1 MTINELI
8 PMLTV
13 KDAASAADFYR
24 RALGAEEIS
33 RTAAPTGQLVIE
45 LVVQGHRFFA
55 VDENPSAFNV
65 SPGSVG
71 GTTVRLSLIVDDPD
85 ALAAQFVAA
94 GGSLIF
100 PVGDQ
105 PYGMRQGRVADPEGH
120 HWLLGRPL
128 EDS

>member
-24 RALGAEEIS
+24 RAFGAEEIT
-33 RTAAPTGQLVIE
+33 RTAAPTGQLIIE

-55 VDENPSAFNV
+55 VDENPSAFNL
-65 SPGSVG
+65 SPGTDG

-85 ALAAQFVAA
+85 ALAAQVVAA
-94 GGSLIF
+94 GGRLIF

>member
-24 RALGAEEIS
+24 RALGAQETS
-33 RTAAPTGQLVIE
+33 RSAAPTGQLVIE
-45 LVVQGHRFFA
+45 LEVQGHRFSV
-55 VDENPSAFNV
+55 VDENPSAFNM

-85 ALAAQFVAA
+85 ALAGQFVAA
-94 GGSLIF
+94 GGRIIF

-105 PYGMRQGRVADPEGH
+105 PYGMRQGRVGDPEGH

>member
-1 MTINELI
+1 MINEFV

-24 RALGAEEIS
+24 RALGAEEVS
-33 RTAAPTGQLVIE
+33 RIAAPTGQLVIE
-45 LVVQGHRFFA
+45 LALNGHRFFA

-71 GTTVRLSLIVDDPD
+71 GTTVRLSLTVDDPD
-85 ALAAQFVAA
+85 ALEAQFVAA
-94 GGSLIF
+94 GGRVIF

-120 HWLLGRPL
+120 HWLLGRRL
-128 EDS
+128 EDA

>member
-1 MTINELI
+1 MTINELM

-24 RALGAEEIS
+24 RALGAEELS

-45 LVVQGHRFFA
+45 LAVQGHRFAA
-55 VDENPSAFNV
+55 VDEDPSAFNV

-71 GTTVRLSLIVDDPD
+71 ATTVRLSLIVEDPD
-85 ALAAQFVAA
+85 ALAARFLEA
-94 GGSLIF
+94 GGRLIF

-105 PYGMRQGRVADPEGH
+105 PYGMRQGRVSDPEGH
-120 HWLLGRPL
+120 HWLLGKPL
-128 EDS
+128 ERP

>member
-1 MTINELI
+1 MTIDELI

-13 KDAASAADFYR
+13 RDAASAADFYR

-45 LVVQGHRFFA
+45 LTVRGHRFYA

-65 SPGSVG
+65 SPGSLG
-71 GTTVRLSLIVDDPD
+71 GTTVRLSLLVDDPD
-85 ALAAQFVAA
+85 ALAERFVAA

-128 EDS
+128 EGS

>member
-1 MTINELI
+1 MTIDELI

-13 KDAASAADFYR
+13 RDAASAADFYR

-45 LVVQGHRFFA
+45 LTVRGHRFYA
-55 VDENPSAFNV
+55 VDENPPAFNV
-65 SPGSVG
+65 SPGSLG
-71 GTTVRLSLIVDDPD
+71 GTTVRLSLLVDDPD
-85 ALAAQFVAA
+85 ALAERFVAA

-128 EDS
+128 EGS